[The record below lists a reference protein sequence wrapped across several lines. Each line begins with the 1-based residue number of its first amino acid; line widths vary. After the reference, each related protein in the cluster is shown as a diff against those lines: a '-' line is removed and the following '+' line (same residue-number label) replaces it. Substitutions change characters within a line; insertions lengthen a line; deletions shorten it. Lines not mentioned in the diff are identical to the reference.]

1 MFCSEGIFGAVLLA
15 ANEISLLKRSLI
27 PGRVGSLTWLIGPR
41 SRPGGFCANKEV
53 LFFFFPPVWPTQES
67 GQLTLQS
74 VPSELQISCGQERAS
89 NRRHLFPTCKTLLQL
104 CDCQESPAF
113 QPHPQPQHVHGHSP
127 GLVEGW
133 ASGRWGRLSLGS
145 VTSPG
150 HSSPALLKLSES
162 SGHTCSRAS
171 WSCLCVNGAREST
184 ERATRGH
191 AAHS

>member
-1 MFCSEGIFGAVLLA
+1 MLPPMGRGMFCSEGIFGAVLLA

-67 GQLTLQS
+67 GQLTPQS

-113 QPHPQPQHVHGHSP
+113 QPHPQPPPSTCVDAAQGSWRGGLPAGGADSP
-127 GLVEGW
+127 
-133 ASGRWGRLSLGS
+133 S
-145 VTSPG
+145 
-150 HSSPALLKLSES
+150 AL
-162 SGHTCSRAS
+162 
-171 WSCLCVNGAREST
+171 
-184 ERATRGH
+184 
-191 AAHS
+191 